1 MEQNRVEVA
10 VSRWDAKQAKY
21 LQKFG
26 TDLLQDREFNLLRL
40 QVWKR
45 IVKQHNKLRLTEGEY
60 DDLHFV
66 KGQIRQMDDALFP
79 GIKGFFQKMNYKF
92 WKTVDRILNGNP
104 AFLQDSTM
112 LSMSPQPNEAPIAQ
126 QHPDRAALTAVYVSP
141 ELKTDKASI
150 AGTAQTNSGPPV
162 DADSMPTY
170 KPVNAA
176 ASLASATDTP
186 GNEPEIK
193 MDAAP
198 LRKSVHR
205 DREIKTHSGRMRTI
219 Q

>member
-1 MEQNRVEVA
+1 MEQNRVEEA
-10 VSRWDAKQAKY
+10 VSRWDDKQAKY
-21 LQKFG
+21 LLKFG
-26 TDLLQDREFNLLRL
+26 SDLLQDREFNLLRL

-45 IVKQHNKLRLTEGEY
+45 IVKQHNNLRLTEGEY

-79 GIKGFFQKMNYKF
+79 GIKGFFQKINYKF

-112 LSMSPQPNEAPIAQ
+112 LSISPQPKEAHNAQ
-126 QHPDRAALTAVYVSP
+126 QYPDRAALTAVYVSP
-141 ELKTDKASI
+141 ELKTDKAPI
-150 AGTAQTNSGPPV
+150 AGTAEISSGPPV
-162 DADSMPTY
+162 DADPIPTY
-170 KPVNAA
+170 KPVNDA
-176 ASLASATDTP
+176 ASLTSATGAP

-198 LRKSVHR
+198 LRKSFHR